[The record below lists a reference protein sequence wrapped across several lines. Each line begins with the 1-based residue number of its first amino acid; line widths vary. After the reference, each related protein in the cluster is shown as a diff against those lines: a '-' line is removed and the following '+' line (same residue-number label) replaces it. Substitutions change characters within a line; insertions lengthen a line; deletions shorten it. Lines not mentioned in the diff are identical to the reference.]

1 MYTSK
6 PRDYRQYDNPR
17 QQFQPRSVHHNVN
30 KDDTLKQL
38 LSNQRIKQ
46 ALLDY
51 IYDVVELQKF
61 KYKIL
66 KTHEDLQELQT
77 NRFYISGNYAGNQ
90 CLLVFCKNK
99 DRYYQ
104 FVINK
109 KTLTYQQNKIN
120 IDAVQLEPVSV
131 GLDGDIY
138 DGTIFDGIFSQIEQT
153 SQRVFIITDVY
164 YFKGNDKTAEK
175 VKYKLLDVKE
185 YLKSNL
191 NPDKNLN
198 DIDLMVNHLSNLS
211 EIDTLVN
218 DIIPKTRDIPIK
230 GITFYPHVSGQKLIY
245 LFNPVHNTESIKPS
259 RDTVNDRRQEQRFV
273 QQPRQR
279 FQQQSQYQQPQQY
292 QQQYQQQSQYQQPQ
306 YQQQPFQ
313 RQQKQLT
320 PERQQLSPEQ
330 HERTSLRFVRKST
343 IKQDEPIIIT
353 FDIRKT
359 EQSDVYKLLVVYE
372 DKNAGKTVLKTKK
385 IGIAYIPS
393 VSCSKMC
400 KDLTMNTGRA
410 LVKCKYSDDKEK
422 WIPIESNT
430 SKKCP
435 DLYSKLEGKFD
446 IILDDM

>member
-1 MYTSK
+1 MYTSGQ
-6 PRDYRQYDNPR
+6 RDYRQYDERGPR
-17 QQFQPRSVHHNVN
+17 QQFQQRPIHHNVN

-66 KTHEDLQELQT
+66 KTREDLQELQT

-138 DGTIFDGIFSQIEQT
+138 NGTIFDGIFSQIEQT
-153 SQRVFIITDVY
+153 SKRVFIITDVY
-164 YFKGNDKTAEK
+164 YFKGDDMTAER
-175 VKYKLLDVKE
+175 VKNKLMNVKK
-185 YLKSNL
+185 YLENNI

-211 EIDTLVN
+211 EIETLVN
-218 DIIPKTRDIPIK
+218 DIIPKTHDIPIK
-230 GITFYPHVSGQKLIY
+230 GITFYPHISGQKLIY
-245 LFNPVHNTESIKPS
+245 LFNPVHTMDTTRPV
-259 RDTVNDRRQEQRFV
+259 RDTRVIPDRRVEQQKYV

-279 FQQQSQYQQPQQY
+279 FQQPY
-292 QQQYQQQSQYQQPQ
+292 QQQQF
-306 YQQQPFQ
+306 QQPFQ

-320 PERQQLSPEQ
+320 PDKQQLTPEQ
-330 HERTSLRFVRKST
+330 HERISIRFVRKSS
-343 IKQDEPIIIT
+343 INPNEPIVMT

-372 DKNAGKTVLKTKK
+372 DKSSGKTVLKTKK
-385 IGIAYIPS
+385 IGIAYIPTTN
-393 VSCSKMC
+393 CSKMC

-410 LVKCKYSDDKEK
+410 LVKCKYIDDKEK
-422 WIPIESNT
+422 WVPIEGDT
-430 SKKCP
+430 TKKCP
-435 DLYSKLEGKFD
+435 DLYSKLEDKFD
-446 IILDDM
+446 IIIDEA